1 VTNQTKVF
9 ILGMA
14 RSGYEAAKLLANKGY
29 EVVLTDIKREQNS
42 EHIEELKRLGVTL
55 ILGVDQD
62 NLLDS
67 SFGLMVKNP
76 GIKND
81 HKCVIKAMELGI
93 PVINEVELAYMF
105 FPKNIK
111 IIGVTGTNGK
121 TTTTSI
127 IYEILKKSKD
137 NVHLMGNIGFPL
149 CSFVPHV
156 KDGDILIIEISD
168 HQLCNIDKFK
178 TDISILTNISEAHI
192 DFHGTYEKYKEMK
205 KRIFNRHTKKDVSI
219 LNMSNEEGLALS
231 NDVVSTKKYFS
242 SQNKIDEGCYID
254 DNYLYYNNEKIISLN
269 SIKIKGVHNHENI
282 MAALLAVKEF
292 GIDNQDIVEVLKDFK
307 GVEHRIEFVSNIKG
321 RNVYNDSKSTNN
333 KSTIT
338 ALTSFDEPTILI
350 LGGLDRG
357 QSFDELKEYL
367 GNVKAIIAY
376 GETKRRI
383 FDFAKNAGIICEMT
397 ENLGEATKRAYAL
410 SEDKDIILL
419 SPACASW
426 DQFKDYEERGEAFK
440 RYINNIGKEGN
451 NE

>member
-1 VTNQTKVF
+1 MTNQTKIF

-29 EVVLTDIKREQNS
+29 EVVLTDIKKEQNS
-42 EHIEELKRLGVTL
+42 EHIDELKRLGVTL

-156 KDGDILIIEISD
+156 KDGDI
-168 HQLCNIDKFK
+168 
-178 TDISILTNISEAHI
+178 
-192 DFHGTYEKYKEMK
+192 
-205 KRIFNRHTKKDVSI
+205 
-219 LNMSNEEGLALS
+219 
-231 NDVVSTKKYFS
+231 
-242 SQNKIDEGCYID
+242 
-254 DNYLYYNNEKIISLN
+254 
-269 SIKIKGVHNHENI
+269 
-282 MAALLAVKEF
+282 
-292 GIDNQDIVEVLKDFK
+292 
-307 GVEHRIEFVSNIKG
+307 
-321 RNVYNDSKSTNN
+321 
-333 KSTIT
+333 
-338 ALTSFDEPTILI
+338 
-350 LGGLDRG
+350 
-357 QSFDELKEYL
+357 
-367 GNVKAIIAY
+367 
-376 GETKRRI
+376 
-383 FDFAKNAGIICEMT
+383 
-397 ENLGEATKRAYAL
+397 
-410 SEDKDIILL
+410 
-419 SPACASW
+419 
-426 DQFKDYEERGEAFK
+426 
-440 RYINNIGKEGN
+440 
-451 NE
+451 